1 MMKITPQAYKK
12 KDVKPIWCPGCGDYS
27 VLSAL
32 MKSFAALSLKP
43 EEIIIVSGIGC
54 SGRFSHYLNTYA
66 LHGTHGRAV
75 PTALGAKAA
84 RPDLTVLAVG
94 GDGDG
99 LSIGGGHI
107 SHTARKNPDI
117 TYILLDNKI
126 YGLTKGQT
134 SPTTPSGYQSK
145 TAPYGVSEEPM
156 NPIPIFITYGVSFI
170 ARANSF
176 DVKQLTSIITAAV
189 KHRGMSIVY
198 IHSPCVNYQAM
209 SWEVLRKKTKPLP
222 EGFPVSDKMKAL
234 VPAYSEDPLYTGI
247 FYKVKRPTLEDGFNK
262 ISETARKNRHGKSIG
277 LSAKQVM
284 EDFR

>member
-1 MMKITPQAYKK
+1 MKMTPQAYKK
-12 KDVKPIWCPGCGDYS
+12 EAIKPIWCPGCGDYA

-32 MKSFAALSLKP
+32 QKSFAALSLKP
-43 EEIIIVSGIGC
+43 EEIMIVSGIGC

-107 SHTARKNPDI
+107 SHAARKNPDL
-117 TYILLDNKI
+117 TYLLLDNNI
-126 YGLTKGQT
+126 YGLTKGQS
-134 SPTTPSGYQSK
+134 SPTTPSGYKSK
-145 TAPYGVSEEPM
+145 TAPYGVAEEPM
-156 NPIPIFITYGVSFI
+156 DPIPIFLTYGISFI
-170 ARANSF
+170 ARAHSF
-176 DVKQLTSIITAAV
+176 NVKQLTELVTAAI

-198 IHSPCVNYQAM
+198 IHSPCVNYQALA
-209 SWEVLRKKTKPLP
+209 WDKLREQTKELP
-222 EGFPVSDKMKAL
+222 KEFPVTDKMKAL
-234 VPAYSEDPLYTGI
+234 ELAYSKEPLYTGV
-247 FYKVKRPTLEDGFNK
+247 FYQVEKPTLEDRLN
-262 ISETARKNRHGKSIG
+262 ILTETARVGRHGKSIG

>member
-1 MMKITPQAYKK
+1 MKMTPQVYKK
-12 KDVKPIWCPGCGDYS
+12 DGIKPIWCPGCGDYA

-32 MKSFAALSLKP
+32 QKSFANLSLKP
-43 EEIIIVSGIGC
+43 EEILMVSGIGC

-84 RPDLTVLAVG
+84 RPELTVLAVG

-107 SHTARKNPDI
+107 SHAARKNPDI
-117 TYILLDNKI
+117 TYLLLDNNI

-134 SPTTPSGYQSK
+134 SPTTPTGYPSK
-145 TAPYGVSEEPM
+145 TAPYGVAEVPM
-156 NPIPIFITYGVSFI
+156 DPIPIFITYGVSFI
-170 ARANSF
+170 ARAHSF
-176 DVKQLTSIITAAV
+176 DVKELTSLITAAI

-198 IHSPCVNYQAM
+198 IHSPCVNYQAL
-209 SWEVLRKKTKPLP
+209 SWSELREKTKPLP
-222 EGFPVSDKMKAL
+222 DRFPVADKMKAL
-234 VPAYSEDPLYTGI
+234 EPAYSTDPLYTGV
-247 FYKVKRPTLEDGFNK
+247 FYKAEIPTLEDHLDNITDK
-262 ISETARKNRHGKSIG
+262 ARKGRHGKSIG
-277 LSAKQVM
+277 MSAKQVM